1 MKKLISV
8 IVFSAFAALFPLTA
22 IAAEHQDTKQVQPS
36 AKETVKCPICGDTV
50 NPKTA
55 KESWTYKGKTY
66 YFGACCSKEDIAK
79 FKKNPE
85 KSPNFKTK

>member
-1 MKKLISV
+1 MKKLASI
-8 IVFSAFAALFPLTA
+8 IVFSAFALLFPLVST
-22 IAAEHQDTKQVQPS
+22 AAEHQDMNMQSTTS
-36 AKETVKCPICGDTV
+36 ATVKCPICGDTV

-66 YFGACCSKEDIAK
+66 YFAACCGKADIAK

-85 KSPNFKTK
+85 KYPNFKTK

>member
-1 MKKLISV
+1 MKKLTAL
-8 IVFSAFAALFPLTA
+8 IVFSAFAALFPLIATA
-22 IAAEHQDTKQVQPS
+22 GQHQGMNMQSS

-55 KESWTYKGKTY
+55 KESWTYKGRKY
-66 YFGACCSKEDIAK
+66 YFGACCSKKEIAK

-85 KSPNFKTK
+85 KYPNFKTK

>member
-1 MKKLISV
+1 MKKLIA
-8 IVFSAFAALFPLTA
+8 ITVFSAFAALFPL
-22 IAAEHQDTKQVQPS
+22 IAAAGERQDMNMQST

-55 KESWTYKGKTY
+55 KESWTYKGKKY
-66 YFGACCSKEDIAK
+66 YFGACCGKKEIAK

-85 KSPNFKTK
+85 KYPNFKTK